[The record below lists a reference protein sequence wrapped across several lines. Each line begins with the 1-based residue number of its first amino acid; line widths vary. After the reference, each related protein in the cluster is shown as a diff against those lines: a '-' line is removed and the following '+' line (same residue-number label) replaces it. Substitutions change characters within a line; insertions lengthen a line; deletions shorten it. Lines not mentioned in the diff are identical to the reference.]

1 MVSQETFL
9 FHTSILENIRFF
21 KPGADIETV
30 KKRPK
35 PPRSMNSS
43 NRCPKGYDTL
53 VGTVRPAFPEDR
65 NSGWSIARA
74 ILMDPKILIL
84 DEATAF
90 LDKTAEEGIKQTLKN
105 LMKNK
110 TIILV
115 SHRKTAIS
123 HAHHLVVLG
132 NEGLIFQGRPQDH
145 P

>member
-1 MVSQETFL
+1 MKTGSTLSEAKGTILPTYTNKGKKSQIGEKEKGPKVGFPSPFSYHGSQLIGIHCFL
-9 FHTSILENIRFF
+9 F
-21 KPGADIETV
+21 
-30 KKRPK
+30 
-35 PPRSMNSS
+35 
-43 NRCPKGYDTL
+43 CPIFDSTDW
-53 VGTVRPAFPEDR
+53 RQ
-65 NSGWSIARA
+65 S
-74 ILMDPKILIL
+74 KILIL

-132 NEGLIFQGRPQDH
+132 NEGLIFQGRPQEFIHDA
-145 P
+145 